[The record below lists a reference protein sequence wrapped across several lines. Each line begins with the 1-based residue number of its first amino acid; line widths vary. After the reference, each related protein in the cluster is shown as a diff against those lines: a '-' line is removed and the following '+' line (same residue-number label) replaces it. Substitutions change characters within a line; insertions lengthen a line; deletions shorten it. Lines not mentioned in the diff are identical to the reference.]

1 MIFLRKRIIHE
12 RGLYV
17 SQLIYDQLNTSF
29 LMFDLNYTFDRK
41 KVQISHRSHLNVQLI

>member
-12 RGLYV
+12 RGLYA

-29 LMFDLNYTFDRK
+29 LMFDYTFDRK